1 MKNRIAAFMN
11 SLSRPF
17 SLEIFPPKKEHQ
29 KAFEFV
35 LRTIEVLCPTN
46 PSFISV
52 TYGAGGSNKGK
63 VVQIS
68 HEVLERGILPLSH
81 LTAVGFSKED
91 VRLVLDQLHEA
102 GVRAILAL
110 RGDIPKGVT
119 YPDGAWKDFH
129 LAIDLIRLV
138 REDGRFCVGAATYP
152 EGHPTHRDPDRS
164 VEHFAIKASAGADFF
179 ISQMFFDNSCFY
191 RFVDTVRKRGLSHPI
206 IPGIMPLV
214 KKIQI
219 QKILELSGAMIPK
232 TLLESIE
239 RYQDDPESFCQA
251 GIDFATQQ
259 VLMLRDQGIPN
270 VHLYTMNQPDPILK
284 ILTQAS
290 LLDEKEIHNG

>member
-1 MKNRIAAFMN
+1 MK
-11 SLSRPF
+11 
-17 SLEIFPPKKEHQ
+17 
-29 KAFEFV
+29 
-35 LRTIEVLCPTN
+35 TIESLCPTN
-46 PSFISV
+46 PSFMSV

-68 HEVLERGILPLSH
+68 HEVLERGVLPLSH

-91 VRLVLDQLHEA
+91 VVQVLDQLYEA

-119 YPDGAWKDFH
+119 YPDGAWKDFRH
-129 LAIDLIRLV
+129 AIDLIRLV

-152 EGHPTHRDPDRS
+152 EGHPTHRNPDRS
-164 VEHFAIKASAGADFF
+164 IEHLVIKASTGADFF

-191 RFVDTVRKRGLSHPI
+191 RFVNNVRKRGLSHPI

-219 QKILELSGAMIPK
+219 QKILELSGAKIPK
-232 TLLESIE
+232 ALLQSIE
-239 RYQDDPESFCQA
+239 RFQEDPESFRQA
-251 GIDFATQQ
+251 GIDYATQQ
-259 VLMLRDQGIPN
+259 ILMLRDQGFPN

-284 ILTQAS
+284 ILTKS
-290 LLDEKEIHNG
+290 RLMVEEGIHNG